1 MYKQTITSAHF
12 PAYLHNRTHRRTDL
26 SLLQVSRLLVDNAD
40 SQNHGIRPLRENVTL
55 GSNSSLVHLVGSLL
69 LGRHDGHYSG
79 MMECVCGHGGGGVC
93 RRVCGGEYG
102 VSRQENKLIEGS

>member
-12 PAYLHNRTHRRTDL
+12 PAYLHNRTNRRTDL

-40 SQNHGIRPLRENVTL
+40 SQTHGIRPLRENVTL
-55 GSNSSLVHLVGSLL
+55 GSNGSLVHLVGSLL

-79 MMECVCGHGGGGVC
+79 LLECVSGRGGDGVC

-102 VSRQENKLIEGS
+102 VSRQENKTHRG